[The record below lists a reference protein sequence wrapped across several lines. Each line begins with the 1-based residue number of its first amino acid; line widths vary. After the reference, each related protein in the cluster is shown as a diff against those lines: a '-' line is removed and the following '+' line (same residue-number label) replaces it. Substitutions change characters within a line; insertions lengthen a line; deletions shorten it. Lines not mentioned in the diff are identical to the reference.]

1 MIGEKRMGKRQD
13 KAEEFFR
20 EGYNCSQ
27 SVFLAF
33 ADIYGVEQ
41 ELALRISSSFGAG
54 MGRMRE
60 VCGTVSGMFLV
71 AGLECGTTKGRDS
84 EGKKANYDTVQKLA
98 AEFKKRSGGSIICR
112 ELLGLDKQKDFTDT
126 KPEERT
132 ASYYKKRP
140 CIQLVREAAGIL
152 EEYLELEQSE
162 KQM

>member
-1 MIGEKRMGKRQD
+1 MGKRQD
-13 KAEEFFR
+13 QAEQLFR

-33 ADIYGVEQ
+33 SDIYGLDQ

-60 VCGTVSGMFLV
+60 VCGTVSGMLLV
-71 AGLECGTTKGRDS
+71 AGLECGTIKGRDP
-84 EGKKANYDTVQKLA
+84 EGKKANYDTVQRLA
-98 AEFKKRSGGSIICR
+98 TEFKKKSGGSIICR

-132 ASYYKKRP
+132 ENYYKKRP
-140 CIQLVREAAGIL
+140 CIQLIREAAGIL
-152 EEYLELEQSE
+152 EEYLGLDENGKSNVSNC
-162 KQM
+162 